1 MCPWTSSDVPGDTS
15 RGSRDRQLGRCLKFS
30 RGWILISTSQHGCS
44 VEVTLVVRQQQELV
58 VSDRVTNCLEAEP
71 YKKSCSVS
79 KDGGDVL
86 SRSPWDRDHGQG
98 SSIDACE
105 LLCDS

>member
-1 MCPWTSSDVPGDTS
+1 M
-15 RGSRDRQLGRCLKFS
+15 
-30 RGWILISTSQHGCS
+30 
-44 VEVTLVVRQQQELV
+44 EVTLIVRQQQDSV

-98 SSIDACE
+98 SSIDTCE